1 MAEVAGEEHWDD
13 RYQTVGSKAVSW
25 YQERPEASLDLLTAA
40 GVGPADSVLDVGGG
54 ASTLVDHLLAAG
66 HTDVAVLDVSSVA
79 LKDARARLGEPPG
92 VTWIHA
98 DLLTWTPPRRWAVW
112 HDRAVL
118 HFMVDDAHRDRYVA
132 LLRRTLG
139 PGGAFV
145 IGTFAEDGPTDCSGL
160 PVRRYSQDDLVALL
174 GDVEVVARR
183 REVHRTPGD
192 ADQPFTWLAGRLGD
206 RG

>member
-1 MAEVAGEEHWDD
+1 VAAVAGEEHWDD
-13 RYQTVGSKAVSW
+13 RYRTVGPTAVSW
-25 YQERPEASLDLLTAA
+25 YQARPDVSLDLLAAA

-79 LKDARARLGEPPG
+79 LEDARARLGDPPG

-98 DLLTWTPPRRWAVW
+98 DLLTWTPPRRWAIW

-118 HFMVDDAHRDRYVA
+118 HFLVDDADRARYVV
-132 LLRRTLG
+132 LLRRTLE
-139 PGGAFV
+139 PGGTFV
-145 IGTFAEDGPTDCSGL
+145 IGTFAEDGPTHCSGL
-160 PVRRYSQDDLVALL
+160 PVRRYSHDDLGALL

-192 ADQPFTWLAGRLGD
+192 ADQPFTWLAGRLGPQ
-206 RG
+206 R